1 MTKLLTSL
9 IAGFVT
15 GETRQAVRQ
24 GVRALIFY
32 GLAAAAALLGLAFLL
47 GAAFIEVSRHYGPR
61 DTALIFGGGF
71 LLLAVI
77 ILVVHWAMRGVRR
90 RSAKRRRNDEMT
102 AVATAAALAAVPLVS
117 SLLKGKGALGLLAA
131 PAALVAYAIY
141 RENTRPR
148 RNPPPDEPLA

>member
-32 GLAAAAALLGLAFLL
+32 GIAAAAALVGVVFLL
-47 GAAFIEVSRHYGPR
+47 AALFIEVSREYGNR
-61 DTALIFGGGF
+61 DTALMFGGAF
-71 LLLAVI
+71 LLLAVLI
-77 ILVVHWAMRGVRR
+77 VVIHLILRRVRR
-90 RSAKRRRNDEMT
+90 RSARRRRNDEMT
-102 AVATAAALAAVPLVS
+102 AVATAAALAAVPVLS

-148 RNPPPDEPLA
+148 RDPPPDEPL

>member
-1 MTKLLTSL
+1 MTNLLTSL

-24 GVRALIFY
+24 GVRAVVFY
-32 GLAAAAALLGLAFLL
+32 GLAAAAALIGLAFLL
-47 GAAFIEVSRHYGPR
+47 AALFIEVSREYGVR

-71 LLLAVI
+71 LLLAAL
-77 ILVVHWAMRGVRR
+77 ILLIHWAMRGVRR
-90 RSAKRRRNDEMT
+90 RAARRRRNDELT
-102 AVATAAALAAVPLVS
+102 AVATAAALAALPALT
-117 SLLKGKGALGLLAA
+117 SLLRRKGALGFFAA

-148 RNPPPDEPLA
+148 ADTPPDDHPV